1 LVITTGSDPLP
12 ETQQR
17 ARDYAAKLGVT
28 YVERGK
34 YSVAG
39 VSKQHGGCSVLVVL
53 QQEIRLYQPD
63 TDMMTFHP
71 SMAFV
76 RAKRYFKGVPDVML
90 EAAGIQAG
98 DHVLDCTAGLG
109 ADSMMFAVGVGEQGK
124 VIAVEA
130 SQELA
135 ALLYTGLSTYTS
147 SVPAFNQ
154 ALARIEVRHQNHLS
168 LLKKMP
174 DRSVDVVYFDPMFRH
189 PVMESSSL
197 SSLRSLANHAALSEE
212 AVAEA
217 CRVAR
222 RNVVLKEKKG
232 CGEFDRLGFTVQIRP
247 HSNIVYGVI
256 AVDQKK

>member
-1 LVITTGSDPLP
+1 MVITTGSDPLP

-17 ARDYAAKLGVT
+17 ARDYATKLGIA
-28 YVERGK
+28 YVERGS

-39 VSKQHGGCSVLVVL
+39 VSRQAGGCSVLVVL

-63 TDMMTFHP
+63 VEVMTFHP

-76 RAKRYFKGVPDVML
+76 RAKRLFKGIPDVML
-90 EAAGIQAG
+90 EAAGIQDG

-109 ADSMMFAVGVGEQGK
+109 ADSMMFAVGVGERGK

-135 ALLYTGLSTYTS
+135 ALLHTGLSTYTS
-147 SVPAFNQ
+147 SVPAFDE
-154 ALARIEVRHQNHLS
+154 ALARIEVRHQDHLS
-168 LLKKMP
+168 LLKKLP
-174 DRSVDVVYFDPMFRH
+174 DQSVDIVYFDPMFRH

-197 SSLRSLANHAALSEE
+197 SPLRSLANHAALTEE

-222 RNVVLKEKKG
+222 RRVVLKEKKG

-256 AVDQKK
+256 AVDKK